1 MKIKANQPK
10 HGYFIADP
18 ESKKILSNINSS
30 EAEYWGYTLLV
41 RFGWMIELHRLLCHV
56 HNFNPTIYILYKG
69 PKRIRVD
76 KII

>member
-1 MKIKANQPK
+1 M
-10 HGYFIADP
+10 ADP

-41 RFGWMIELHRLLCHV
+41 RFGWMIELHRLL
-56 HNFNPTIYILYKG
+56 HNFNPTIYLLYKG
-69 PKRIRVD
+69 SKRIRVD